1 MKVAFLFPGQGS
13 QAVGMGKALAD
24 ASPAAKRVFDEA
36 DAALGEKLSSTIFD
50 GPADELKRTRT
61 TQPAILTTSI
71 ACLRALEE
79 RGVKTPAYAA
89 GHSLG
94 ELSAL
99 VGVGAMSFADG
110 VKSVRARGTFM
121 QEAVPEGQGAMAAV
135 LGMDA

>member
-24 ASPAAKRVFDEA
+24 SSKAARSVFDEA

-79 RGVKTPAYAA
+79 RNAPRPDFVA

-99 VGVGAMSFADG
+99 VAVGSMSLADG

-121 QEAVPEGQGAMAAV
+121 QEAVPEGKGAM
-135 LGMDA
+135 

>member
-1 MKVAFLFPGQGS
+1 MAKVAFLFPGQGS
-13 QAVGMGKALAD
+13 QAVGMGKPLAD
-24 ASPAAKRVFDEA
+24 ASQAARAVFDEA
-36 DAALGEKLSSTIFD
+36 DAALGEKLSSTIFE

-79 RGVKTPAYAA
+79 RGVRAPDFVA

-99 VGVGAMSFADG
+99 VAVGAMSLADG
-110 VKSVRARGTFM
+110 VKS
-121 QEAVPEGQGAMAAV
+121 
-135 LGMDA
+135 